1 LNVLKMVSAVWSIL
15 NARQK
20 GAALV
25 LLVMMVVSMVLEM
38 LGVGLMVPAIAVMTL
53 GDAAPSPR
61 AEAFLAWLGNPT
73 KKQLILGA
81 FLALFVIYLAK
92 TCFFLVFAYW
102 QSKFI
107 TALQTSLSRKLFS
120 IYLHQPWSF
129 HLGRNSADLGRTLS
143 EVGNFSQ
150 LCATMLASV
159 SDSLALVG
167 IVTMLAFLEPIG
179 TFVAA
184 ASLGTSMQVLS
195 WITGKRMQQWG
206 EQRFKVAELVG
217 RQMSHG
223 LGGAKDVKIRGRER
237 YFVDQYDRY
246 ARVSANLSVRQ
257 IVMGQ
262 VPRMWL
268 ELVAVS
274 TLCALAATMLW
285 QGRDSRDMVSS
296 LGLFATAAFRLL
308 PPVNRLALAAQNFRF
323 GAAGLA
329 ALHEDLQ
336 LSSEPPKA
344 SRGIEFQ
351 RTIALEGVVFRFPSG
366 PTPALDGVTIRIPHG
381 SAVGIIGG
389 SGAGKSTAVDVLLG
403 LLEPTAG
410 RVTVD
415 GIDIRDNLRG
425 WQDMVGYVPQTIYLC
440 DESLRSNVA
449 FGMTN
454 EEIDEVALARAI
466 RAARLDDFVATLPD
480 GLETVVGERGVRL
493 SGGQR
498 QRIGIARALY
508 HDPAVLVLDEATSA
522 LDTATESE
530 VMAAVNALQG
540 AKTLVII
547 AHRLSTVEH
556 CDAIYRL
563 EGGRVIGSG
572 TLADVVRT

>member
-1 LNVLKMVSAVWSIL
+1 MNVLKMVSAVWSIL

-25 LLVMMVVSMVLEM
+25 LLMMMVVSMVLEM

-61 AEAFLAWLGNPT
+61 AVAFLDWLGNPT

-92 TCFFLVFAYW
+92 TCFLLVSAYW

-107 TALQTSLSRKLFS
+107 TALQTSLSRNLFS

-159 SDSLALVG
+159 SDSLVLVG
-167 IVTMLAFLEPIG
+167 IVAMLAFLEPIG

-184 ASLGTSMQVLS
+184 ASLGTSMQLLS
-195 WITGKRMQQWG
+195 WITGKRMQEWG

-217 RQMSHG
+217 RQMAHG

-246 ARVSANLSVRQ
+246 ARVSANLSIRQ

-285 QGRDSRDMVSS
+285 QGRDSRDMVAS

-308 PPVNRLALAAQNFRF
+308 PSVNRLALASQNFRF

-329 ALHEDLQ
+329 ALQHDLS
-336 LSSEPPKA
+336 LSASPPA
-344 SRGIEFQ
+344 ACRRIVFQ
-351 RTIALEGVVFRFPSG
+351 QSIALEGVVFRFPSG
-366 PTPALDGVTIRIPHG
+366 PAPALDGVTIRIPHG

-403 LLEPTAG
+403 LLEPTEG

-415 GIDIRDNLRG
+415 GIDVRDNLRG

-449 FGMTN
+449 FGVPN
-454 EEIDEVALARAI
+454 EEIDEAALARAI
-466 RAARLDDFVATLPD
+466 RAARLDDFVATLPN

-522 LDTATESE
+522 LDAATESE

-556 CDAIYRL
+556 CHVIYRL
-563 EGGRVIGSG
+563 ERGRVIGSG
-572 TLADVVRT
+572 TLAEGVRT

>member
-1 LNVLKMVSAVWSIL
+1 MNVLKMVSAVWSIL

-25 LLVMMVVSMVLEM
+25 LLVMMVGSMVLEM

-61 AEAFLAWLGNPT
+61 AEAFLEWLGNPT

-81 FLALFVIYLAK
+81 FLALFVISLAK
-92 TCFFLVFAYW
+92 TCFLLVSAYW

-159 SDSLALVG
+159 SDSLVLVG
-167 IVTMLAFLEPIG
+167 IVAMLAFLEPTG

-184 ASLGTSMQVLS
+184 ASLGGSMQVLS

-285 QGRDSRDMVSS
+285 QGRDSRDMVAS

-308 PPVNRLALAAQNFRF
+308 PSVNRLALAAQNFRF

-329 ALHEDLQ
+329 ALQHDLS
-336 LSSEPPKA
+336 LSAAPPPA

-351 RTIALEGVVFRFPSG
+351 RSIALEGVVFRFPSA
-366 PTPALDGVTIRIPHG
+366 PSPALDGVTIRIPHG

-425 WQDMVGYVPQTIYLC
+425 WQDMVGYVPQTSYLC

-449 FGMTN
+449 FGMPN

-572 TLADVVRT
+572 TLADMVRT